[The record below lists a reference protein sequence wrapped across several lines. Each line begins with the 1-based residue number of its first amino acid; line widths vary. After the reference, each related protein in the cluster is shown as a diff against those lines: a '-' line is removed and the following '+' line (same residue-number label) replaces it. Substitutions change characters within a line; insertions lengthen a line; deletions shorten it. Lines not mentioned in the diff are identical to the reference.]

1 MSIDRIIG
9 IASLIVGI
17 VGVVVGMIGCF
28 CLSKSNKLRAKEIR
42 DSTINQADTMIVNNG
57 ADTYAIIK
65 IAKDVT
71 QEELRSI
78 TETLSA
84 TTLDLEKLKKDI
96 DDMTKIHFGMGP
108 PPADLEDNEVY
119 LQYM

>member
-9 IASLIVGI
+9 IMSLVVGI
-17 VGVVVGMIGCF
+17 VGVVVGIIGCF
-28 CLSKSNKLRAKEIR
+28 CLSKANKLKAKDIHN
-42 DSTINQADTMIVNNG
+42 STINQADTMIVNNG

-65 IAKDVT
+65 IAKGVT
-71 QEELRSI
+71 QEELKSI

-84 TTLDLEKLKKDI
+84 TTLDLEKLKKII
-96 DDMTKIHFGMGP
+96 DDIPKIHSGVGP
-108 PPADLEDNEVY
+108 PPTDLKDGDVY